1 MKPPAFTYHRPATV
15 PDALAV
21 LAEVGGDG
29 KVLAGGQSLVPVLN
43 MRLAAPAHLVDI
55 NRLAELA
62 YVRCDA
68 DTVRVGALA
77 RHATVERDAA
87 AHAALPLLRQATTHV
102 AHPAIR
108 NRGTTVGSLAH
119 ADPAAELPAV
129 LTLLGG
135 RVSVA
140 RAGEP
145 PRTVPAA
152 EFFVGPLE
160 SALRPGELA
169 VEAAFPIPPP
179 HTGTAWLEVSRRRG
193 DYAVCGV
200 GALVTL
206 DDAGR
211 ARPRTGPA
219 PVRWPPAGSSRRTT
233 STRPRRTGG
242 TSSPC

>member
-102 AHPAIR
+102 AHPATR
-108 NRGTTVGSLAH
+108 H
-119 ADPAAELPAV
+119 
-129 LTLLGG
+129 
-135 RVSVA
+135 
-140 RAGEP
+140 
-145 PRTVPAA
+145 RT
-152 EFFVGPLE
+152 
-160 SALRPGELA
+160 
-169 VEAAFPIPPP
+169 
-179 HTGTAWLEVSRRRG
+179 
-193 DYAVCGV
+193 
-200 GALVTL
+200 
-206 DDAGR
+206 
-211 ARPRTGPA
+211 PA
-219 PVRWPPAGSSRRTT
+219 PRGWRCPAGAATT
-233 STRPRRTGG
+233 RSAGWGRW
-242 TSSPC
+242 